1 MKQPVMIARDDQA
14 KYLPDPD
21 QRPGSDVVL
30 WDGECNFCRKQVNRL
45 RALDLRGR
53 LSFLSLHDHRAALR
67 YPQLSYEQMLQE
79 MWVIT
84 PKGARY
90 GGADALRYLSRALPM
105 LWPLAPLLHLPMS
118 MRLWRRLYREIAR
131 RRYQLAGKQC
141 DNGSCQLHAQA
152 LQHPSAKR

>member
-1 MKQPVMIARDDQA
+1 VKQQVMMARANQTND
-14 KYLPDPD
+14 LPDPD

-45 RALDLRGR
+45 RALDLRSR
-53 LSFLSLHDHRAALR
+53 LSFLSLHDDRAAER
-67 YPQLSYEQMLQE
+67 YPQLNHQQMLEE

-84 PKGARY
+84 ANGARY
-90 GGADALRYLSRALPM
+90 GGADALRYLSRALPT

-118 MRLWRRLYREIAR
+118 MRLWRRLYREVAR

-141 DNGSCQLHAQA
+141 DNGSCQLHAHA
-152 LQHPSAKR
+152 LQNAPVKR